1 MKLLITTVAG
11 VALVALAGCN
21 RAAPAN
27 NVTANIA
34 DNAVVEAPTANDS
47 SAKPAADANSAAP
60 ADEAAPAGGDK
71 PAGGT
76 ATETSSDDQPAE
88 ATDQGDK

>member
-11 VALVALAGCN
+11 VALIALSGCN

-27 NVTANIA
+27 NAATNAAAN
-34 DNAVVEAPTANDS
+34 EAAPAPAGNDS
-47 SAKPAADANSAAP
+47 GAKPADGNGAAP

-71 PAGGT
+71 PAGDT
-76 ATETSSDDQPAE
+76 ATETSSEDQPADR
-88 ATDQGDK
+88 TDK